1 MNPMRSVRTGL
12 TLAAV
17 AALAVVAAGGCGE
30 LSNDSSPRNITVIV
44 GFGDGG
50 GNPLLGDAL
59 VQPPGSGETIESIA
73 VGAIVITV
81 RETPY
86 DSADDVDE
94 AASERLV
101 DDAIQSAAFITIE
114 DLPFAGD
121 TISFLIPPDTAGN
134 WQLVAVGSRIDIDV
148 LDDFQGEDELGR
160 SAPIW
165 YGFTPGPDFQNE
177 QIEPGDTI
185 TLTIEPGCELAEPPT
200 GGVCPGVP

>member
-59 VQPPGSGETIESIA
+59 VQPPDTGETIKSIA
-73 VGAIVITV
+73 VGAIVIS
-81 RETPY
+81 RATPY
-86 DSADDVDE
+86 DSADDVTE
-94 AASERLV
+94 ADSEQLV
-101 DDAIQSAAFITIE
+101 EDAIQSAAFITIE

-148 LDDFQGEDELGR
+148 LDDFQGEDELDR
-160 SAPIW
+160 AAPIW

-185 TLTIEPGCELAEPPT
+185 TLTLEPGCLLENPPT
-200 GGVCPGVP
+200 GGVCP